1 MVSPDILLK
10 KLEIYGIQKELLAWI
25 ASYLSDRS
33 QAVWI
38 DHTLSEFLPCP
49 IGVPQGS
56 NLGPL
61 FFMLFV
67 NDLPFIL
74 SCNMDQYADDSSLTA
89 TGKTVEDINE
99 KLEDNCGI
107 VSNWMMEN
115 KLKLNADKTH
125 VMTLGTRERLRMP
138 GNQVSVWMDGLLLE
152 ESEAKCETLLG
163 CQISADLK
171 WHDQVQELLKKLKNR
186 LTGLAHIRFVLP
198 YNYRKIVSEGLFNS
212 ILGYCLPLFGA
223 CDMGE
228 LRDLQVLQ
236 NKAAQLVT
244 QSPGRAVRNP
254 MYDKLGWLTV
264 NQLVRYYSLL
274 AVYRIRMSKE
284 PEYLAASLCNDN
296 RNGKIIV
303 QNTKLTLAQKSFKI
317 RGACHWNALPAGIR
331 SIQEIGAYKK
341 EVKTWI
347 KQHVSRFLD

>member
-1 MVSPDILLK
+1 M
-10 KLEIYGIQKELLAWI
+10 A
-25 ASYLSDRS
+25 
-33 QAVWI
+33 
-38 DHTLSEFLPCP
+38 
-49 IGVPQGS
+49 
-56 NLGPL
+56 
-61 FFMLFV
+61 
-67 NDLPFIL
+67 
-74 SCNMDQYADDSSLTA
+74 
-89 TGKTVEDINE
+89 
-99 KLEDNCGI
+99 
-107 VSNWMMEN
+107 EN

-125 VMTLGTRERLRMP
+125 VMTLGTMERLRMP
-138 GNQVSVWMDGLLLE
+138 GNQVSVWMDGFHLE
-152 ESEAKCETLLG
+152 ESQEKCETLLG
-163 CQISADLK
+163 CQISANLK

-198 YNYRKIVSEGLFNS
+198 YHYRKIVSEGLFNS

-264 NQLVRYYSLL
+264 NQVVRYHSLL

-303 QNTKLTLAQKSFKI
+303 QNTKLTLAQKSFKV